1 MKRVEAF
8 AGARQDDVDGLLRET
23 DGWARTLAGALGELE
38 EERLAGA
45 DPSEVV
51 RAEVSGTGR
60 LRGLSIDPRGLR
72 DLDHVQRAQAV
83 CAAIAAAHLA
93 MGERLT
99 EVVQDVT
106 GRAPDTTGTEGA
118 TDPLDGHIRN
128 VLRGE

>member
-1 MKRVEAF
+1 MRRVEAF
-8 AGARQDDVDGLLRET
+8 AGGRPDDVDGLLRET
-23 DGWARTLAGALGELE
+23 DDWARTLTGALGELAD
-38 EERLAGA
+38 ERLAGA

-51 RAEVSGTGR
+51 SAEVSGTGR

-72 DLDHVQRAQAV
+72 DLDHVQLAQAV

-99 EVVQDVT
+99 EVVQDLT
-106 GRAPDTTGTEGA
+106 GRAPDTTGTA
-118 TDPLDGHIRN
+118 DPLDGHIRN

>member
-8 AGARQDDVDGLLRET
+8 AGGGQDDVDGLLRET

-38 EERLAGA
+38 QERLAGA
-45 DPSEVV
+45 EPSEVV

-72 DLDHVQRAQAV
+72 DLDHVQLAQAV

-99 EVVQDVT
+99 EVVQDLT
-106 GRAPDTTGTEGA
+106 GRAPEVAGTEDA
-118 TDPLDGHIRN
+118 ADPLDGHIRN